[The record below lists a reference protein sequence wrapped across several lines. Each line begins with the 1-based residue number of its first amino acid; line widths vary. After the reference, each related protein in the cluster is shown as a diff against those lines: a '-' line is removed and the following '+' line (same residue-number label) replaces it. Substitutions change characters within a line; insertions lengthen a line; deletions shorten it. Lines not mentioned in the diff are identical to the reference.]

1 MDDDKIFKFLK
12 NIILYLPF
20 LLILV
25 LFLNSVKIYDYLS
38 GNKEKEEIKKSIEM
52 IEFEINKNKS
62 YKDYFCNEDY
72 SLRDLCKSTFP
83 YVTSGKKVCDEKN
96 FEENLFFKKEFKEMS
111 QGYEKNNE
119 SCSILKIKFNKEVKR
134 LENILLNLNQ

>member
-52 IEFEINKNKS
+52 IEFEINKN
-62 YKDYFCNEDY
+62 
-72 SLRDLCKSTFP
+72 
-83 YVTSGKKVCDEKN
+83 
-96 FEENLFFKKEFKEMS
+96 
-111 QGYEKNNE
+111 
-119 SCSILKIKFNKEVKR
+119 
-134 LENILLNLNQ
+134 